1 MVGVVAEVPA
11 HGVGEGAEDASV
23 AHAGLGPQERSGWS
37 CRVIAEPCAANIPL
51 PSTFLQE
58 LFGRSFQCKVA
69 QIVYWG
75 QKLET

>member
-1 MVGVVAEVPA
+1 MEDSGQRSQP
-11 HGVGEGAEDASV
+11 HGAGEGAEDASV
-23 AHAGLGPQERSGWS
+23 IRAGLEPGECSGWS
-37 CRVIAEPCAANIPL
+37 CRVIAEPSAANYPR
-51 PSTFLQE
+51 QE